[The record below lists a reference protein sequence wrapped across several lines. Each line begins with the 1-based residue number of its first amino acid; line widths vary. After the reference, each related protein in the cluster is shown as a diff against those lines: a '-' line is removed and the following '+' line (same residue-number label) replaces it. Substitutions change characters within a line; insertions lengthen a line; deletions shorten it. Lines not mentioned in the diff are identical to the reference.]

1 MKTICL
7 VLSTIIIL
15 WNSIS
20 EAKNFAFPEM
30 AGWKQSGEIETFI
43 PKNLYEYIN
52 GAADLY
58 FAYDFQELKVE
69 EYQNEKKA
77 SVTVDVYR
85 HKTPLHAFG
94 IYSQERLPGANFLN
108 IGIQGYYEQGF
119 LNFLT
124 GPYYVKIS
132 TVNTGPEDREVLV
145 AFAKKVA
152 QNLGEKGSFPS
163 ILSSFPA
170 EGKKGN
176 SEMFISKN
184 FLGYAFFHSGFTAD
198 YELQDKKFRLFVME
212 RVNRDECKAIIEKY
226 LQTLKSPIKETT
238 EDRYT
243 LSDPHHGEIDLQWRG
258 RYMWGIMNINEVDL
272 RSKYLKLFEEG
283 LKKKVSSD

>member
-1 MKTICL
+1 MKMICL
-7 VLSTIIIL
+7 VLSTVIIL
-15 WNSIS
+15 WGSIS
-20 EAKNFAFPEM
+20 EAKDFQFPEVS
-30 AGWKQSGEIETFI
+30 GWKQSGEIQTFI

-58 FAYDFQELKVE
+58 FAYDFEELKVE
-69 EYQNEKKA
+69 EYQNEKKG
-77 SVTVDVYR
+77 SVTIDVYR
-85 HKTPLHAFG
+85 HRTPLHAFG
-94 IYSQERLPGANFLN
+94 IYSQERLTEANFLD

-124 GPYYVKIS
+124 GPYYVKMS
-132 TVNTGPEDREVLV
+132 TVNTGPEDREVVV

-198 YELQDKKFRLFVME
+198 YELQGKKFKLFVIE
-212 RVNRDECKAIIEKY
+212 GKNKNECKAIIEKY
-226 LQTLKSPIKETT
+226 LQTIKSSIKETT
-238 EDRYT
+238 EGRYA
-243 LSDPHHGEIDLQWRG
+243 LSDPHHGDIDLHWRG
-258 RYMWGIMNINEVDL
+258 VYIWGIININDVDL
-272 RSKYLKLFEEG
+272 RSKYLKLFGEG
-283 LKKKVSSD
+283 LRKKK

>member
-1 MKTICL
+1 MKTICMVVGL
-7 VLSTIIIL
+7 IIFL
-15 WNSIS
+15 WGSAA
-20 EAKNFAFPEM
+20 ETKDFKFPEIV
-30 AGWKQSGEIETFI
+30 GWKQSGEVQTFI

-58 FAYDFQELKVE
+58 FAYDFQELKVA

-94 IYSQERLPGANFLN
+94 IYSQERLPEANFLN

-132 TVNTGPEDREVLV
+132 TVNTGPEDREVVV

-170 EGKKGN
+170 EGKKEN

-198 YELQDKKFRLFVME
+198 YELQAKKFKLFVIE
-212 RVNRDECKAIIEKY
+212 GKNKNECRDIIEKY
-226 LQTLKSPIKETT
+226 LQTIKSPRKDIT
-238 EDRYT
+238 EGRYT
-243 LSDPHHGEIDLQWRG
+243 LSDPHHGEIDLHWKG
-258 RYMWGIMNINEVDL
+258 RYISGIIGNVAPSL
-272 RSKYLKLFEEG
+272 KSKYIEKL
-283 LKKKVSSD
+283 KVSLEKNP

>member
-20 EAKNFAFPEM
+20 EAKDFAFPEIT
-30 AGWKQSGEIETFI
+30 GWKQSGEIETFI

-58 FAYDFQELKVE
+58 LIYDFEELKVA

-85 HKTPLHAFG
+85 HRTPLYAFG
-94 IYSQERLPGANFLN
+94 IYSQERLSGANFLD
-108 IGIQGYYEQGF
+108 IGVQGYYEKGF

-132 TVNTGPEDREVLV
+132 TINTGPEDREVLV

-176 SEMFISKN
+176 SEMFVSKN
-184 FLGYAFFHSGFTAD
+184 FLGYAFLHSSFTAD
-198 YELQDKKFRLFVME
+198 YELQAKKFKLFVIE
-212 RVNRDECKAIIEKY
+212 GKNKDECRDMIEKY
-226 LQTLKSPIKETT
+226 LQTIKSPRKDVT
-238 EDRYT
+238 EDRYA
-243 LSDPHHGEIDLQWRG
+243 LSDPHHGEIDLQWGG
-258 RYMWGIMNINEVDL
+258 RYLWGIIGNVEHAL
-272 RSKYLKLFEEG
+272 KSKYIEKLG
-283 LKKKVSSD
+283 VSLEKRP